1 MNPIVELA
9 VKAINTYIKEGRK
22 IEPPTLL
29 SEEMKGK
36 AGVFVSIHKGG
47 ELKGCIGTM
56 APTRNNIAEEIIA
69 NAISAAT
76 QDPRFP
82 AIEAGEL
89 EGLEVSVDILSSP
102 EKVNNISELDA
113 KKYGVIVVSGKKR
126 GLLLPDIEGVHT
138 PQEQIE
144 ICKKKAWIG
153 EGETVELF
161 RFEVKRYH

>member
-9 VKAINTYIKEGRK
+9 VKAINTYIKEGKK
-22 IEPPTLL
+22 IEPSTLL

-56 APTRNNIAEEIIA
+56 APTRKNIAEEIIA
-69 NAISAAT
+69 NAIAAAT

-82 AIEAGEL
+82 AIEEDEL
-89 EGLEVSVDILSSP
+89 EGLDVSVDILTSP
-102 EKVNNISELDA
+102 EKIKDVSQLDA
-113 KKYGVIVVSGKKR
+113 KKYGVIVASGGKR
-126 GLLLPDIEGVHT
+126 GLLLPDIEGVNT
-138 PQEQIE
+138 PQDQIE

-153 EGETVELF
+153 EKEPVELF
-161 RFEVKRYH
+161 RFQVHRYH